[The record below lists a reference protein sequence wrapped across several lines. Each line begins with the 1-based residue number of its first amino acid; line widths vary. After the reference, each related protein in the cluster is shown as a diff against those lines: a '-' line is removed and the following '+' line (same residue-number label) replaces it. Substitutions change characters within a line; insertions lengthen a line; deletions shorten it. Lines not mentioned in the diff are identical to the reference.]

1 MQVFMVGIE
10 GFSVDICG
18 MIEKRASHYKLDD
31 IELYLEEKELGGIR
45 FCQCIFR
52 GKKGDRMNEEEL
64 AKESLTH
71 MVNIITDTIMEDFQI
86 IVVEKI
92 INDEYF
98 YFGKD
103 EKKKILFD
111 ALRIIWGNQDGQGE
125 YLALQEWRNKIMKRV
140 SDHLKHH
147 SEIVIDGFIRFRLK
161 DFIKE
166 LEEGVDR
173 AVDDML
179 IEKEYNEF
187 IKLLRYFVE
196 IQEPKVEEVHVLI
209 QPNKRYVLLDSSYK
223 IIDNDLL
230 EDLAKEITD
239 RDISYDDLL
248 ISSLITIAPNRIT
261 IHNGDNMKNTEL
273 INTINNVFF
282 GKVTMSQ
289 DHIRPH

>member
-10 GFSVDICG
+10 GFSLDICR
-18 MIEKRASHYKLDD
+18 MIEKRASHYKLDN
-31 IELYLEEKELGGIR
+31 IELSLEEKELGGIR
-45 FCQCIFR
+45 FCQCIFKA
-52 GKKGDRMNEEEL
+52 KKGDRINEEQL
-64 AKESLTH
+64 AKESLNH
-71 MVNIITDTIMEDFQI
+71 IVNIITDTIMEDFQI

-92 INDEYF
+92 IHDEYF
-98 YFGKD
+98 YFEKD

-161 DFIKE
+161 DFI
-166 LEEGVDR
+166 EEGVER

-209 QPNKRYVLLDSSYK
+209 QPNKKYVLLDSSYR
-223 IIDNDLL
+223 IIDNELM

-239 RDISYDDLL
+239 KDISYDDLL

-261 IHNGDNMKNTEL
+261 IHNGDNAKNTEI

-282 GKVTMSQ
+282 GKVTISQ
-289 DHIRPH
+289 DHIQPH